1 MCLLTLLAFVVE
13 EQAVMR
19 QGQGELHFRCFHFLI
34 SIHLSTHESAIYFVL
49 NFLSEPLIVMF
60 KLNI

>member
-19 QGQGELHFRCFHFLI
+19 QGQGELHFRCFHFSFI
-34 SIHLSTHESAIYFVL
+34 DSRKCNFYVL
-49 NFLSEPLIVMF
+49 DFLSEPLIALIVIF